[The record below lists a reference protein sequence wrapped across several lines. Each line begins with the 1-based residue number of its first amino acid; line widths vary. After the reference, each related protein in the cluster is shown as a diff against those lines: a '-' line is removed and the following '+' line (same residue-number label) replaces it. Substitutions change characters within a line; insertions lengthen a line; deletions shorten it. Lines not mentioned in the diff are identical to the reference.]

1 VLVIAAEERVELE
14 YEINIPKAQSM
25 GRNFGAEG
33 KRARS
38 CVCKEVESR
47 DLQYLWRRAVV

>member
-1 VLVIAAEERVELE
+1 MLVIAAEERVELE